1 MLSRRRLK
9 FKPLESP
16 SGGSFLFF
24 ACALFP
30 CEQGNFTHAKRKSTT
45 EALCPYGAYAWLLKI
60 FRGFITFNSHY
71 TNNMPVFFA
80 TNLHFPAAIAV
91 ALVSLYFVAF
101 PSLEL
106 AIPCIT

>member
-1 MLSRRRLK
+1 MNIMKPDFELIALPPHSRQKALTCA
-9 FKPLESP
+9 
-16 SGGSFLFF
+16 SFSY
-24 ACALFP
+24 
-30 CEQGNFTHAKRKSTT
+30 EQGNFTHAKRKSTT

-60 FRGFITFNSHY
+60 FRGFITFNSH
-71 TNNMPVFFA
+71 MPVFFA

>member
-1 MLSRRRLK
+1 MNVMKPDLGLIALPSHSRQKVL
-9 FKPLESP
+9 
-16 SGGSFLFF
+16 

-30 CEQGNFTHAKRKSTT
+30 CEQGNYFTHAKRKSTT
-45 EALCPYGAYAWLLKI
+45 EALYAWLLKI

>member
-1 MLSRRRLK
+1 MNIMKPDFELIALPPHSRQKALTCA
-9 FKPLESP
+9 
-16 SGGSFLFF
+16 SFSY
-24 ACALFP
+24 
-30 CEQGNFTHAKRKSTT
+30 EQGNFTHAKRKSTT
-45 EALCPYGAYAWLLKI
+45 ESLCPYGAYAWLLKI